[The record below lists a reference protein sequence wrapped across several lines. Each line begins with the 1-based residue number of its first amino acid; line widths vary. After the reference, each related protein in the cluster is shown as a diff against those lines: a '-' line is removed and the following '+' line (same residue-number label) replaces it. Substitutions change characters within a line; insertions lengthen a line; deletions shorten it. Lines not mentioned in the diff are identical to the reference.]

1 MKTVYQSEL
10 LDKVFE
16 SEEECLEAEKEHEKK
31 LALEKAKK
39 EERKERAEE
48 VDQAF
53 KDANE
58 AYEKAKELL
67 NKFCEDYGVYHK
79 SYTSSTVPTTKSLF
93 DLFFNDRFFS
103 WF

>member
-10 LDKVFE
+10 LNKTFE
-16 SEEECLEAEKEHEKK
+16 TEEECLEAEKEHEKK

-39 EERKERAEE
+39 EERKERADE
-48 VDQAF
+48 VEAAF
-53 KDANE
+53 KEANE

-67 NKFCEDYGVYHK
+67 NKFCADYGVFHK
-79 SYTSSTVPTTKSLF
+79 TYTGSNVPTTKSLF

>member
-16 SEEECLEAEKEHEKK
+16 TEEECLEAEKEHEKK

-39 EERKERAEE
+39 EERKQRAEE
-48 VDQAF
+48 VEQAF

-58 AYEKAKELL
+58 AYANAKELL
-67 NKFCEDYGVYHK
+67 NKFCDDYGTFHK
-79 SYTSSTVPTTKSLF
+79 SFTGKNVPEAKTLF
-93 DLFFNDRFFS
+93 DLFFNDRFFNL
-103 WF
+103 F